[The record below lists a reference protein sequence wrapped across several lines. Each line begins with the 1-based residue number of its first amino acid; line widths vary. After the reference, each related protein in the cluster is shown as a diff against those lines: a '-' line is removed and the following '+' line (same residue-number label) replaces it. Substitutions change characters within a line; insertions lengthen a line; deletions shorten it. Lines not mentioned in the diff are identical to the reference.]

1 VRSGVRKTLLVV
13 LAVSILAVGLV
24 VWKQLGQSRSSD
36 VLLLSGVIEAD
47 EVHIGSR
54 VGGRIAEVLVEQG
67 QEVRAGQPLIR
78 FESYDLP
85 ARRTTAAAGVA
96 RAQAELDRAVNGFR
110 PEEIAQAR
118 AQAEAAWM
126 ALELARSGP
135 RKQEIDAA
143 RADRDAA
150 RADYE
155 LAVAERERV
164 EALFKSGV
172 VSRQDLDSA
181 RSTHDRAK
189 ARLEAAGQKLDLL
202 EAGTR
207 TEEIERTERLFRE
220 AAARRELVERGAR
233 KEDIRA
239 ARAQVERA
247 QAELQT
253 IEAQLAEIEVRSPSD
268 AFVEVMRV
276 RPGDLIAPN
285 AAIATLVEVDRLWVR
300 VFVPS
305 TELGHVQLGKEAAV
319 TVDSFRDETFSGR
332 VEHISSRGEFTPRN
346 VQTYEERQHQV
357 FAVRLRLDN
366 AARRLRPGMAADVRI
381 TR

>member
-1 VRSGVRKTLLVV
+1 
-13 LAVSILAVGLV
+13 
-24 VWKQLGQSRSSD
+24 
-36 VLLLSGVIEAD
+36 
-47 EVHIGSR
+47 
-54 VGGRIAEVLVEQG
+54 VLVEQG